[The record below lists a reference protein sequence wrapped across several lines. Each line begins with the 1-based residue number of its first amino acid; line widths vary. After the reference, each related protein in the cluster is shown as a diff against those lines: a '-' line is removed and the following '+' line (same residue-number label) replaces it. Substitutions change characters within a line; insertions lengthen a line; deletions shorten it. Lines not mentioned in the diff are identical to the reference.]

1 MQKSLTKN
9 SIYNIIYTVVNI
21 LFPFAT
27 SIYVSR
33 ILLPAGV
40 GKVASAQNIVSYFV
54 TLAALGLP
62 SYGVREFAKVRE
74 IKMLLRET
82 QQRDDNYNYFKS
94 PMLPS
99 DYRKI
104 NSDHK
109 KQLLYKVERE
119 TYKYSMNLRNYN
131 LTEKEIVEQTEEYKQ
146 GLYKQY
152 GLKVKLK

>member
-1 MQKSLTKN
+1 MKNRDIELTIFLKEMDNIYFN
-9 SIYNIIYTVVNI
+9 SEEKKELKKII
-21 LFPFAT
+21 
-27 SIYVSR
+27 
-33 ILLPAGV
+33 
-40 GKVASAQNIVSYFV
+40 
-54 TLAALGLP
+54 
-62 SYGVREFAKVRE
+62 AKVRE

-146 GLYKQY
+146 SLYKQY

>member
-1 MQKSLTKN
+1 MKNRDIELAIFLKEMDNIYFKSEEKQELNK
-9 SIYNIIYTVVNI
+9 II
-21 LFPFAT
+21 
-27 SIYVSR
+27 
-33 ILLPAGV
+33 
-40 GKVASAQNIVSYFV
+40 
-54 TLAALGLP
+54 
-62 SYGVREFAKVRE
+62 AKVRE

-104 NSDHK
+104 NSDYK
-109 KQLLYKVERE
+109 KQLLYKIERE

-131 LTEKEIVEQTEEYKQ
+131 LTEKEILEQTEEYKQ

-152 GLKVKLK
+152 GLKGKLK

>member
-1 MQKSLTKN
+1 MKN
-9 SIYNIIYTVVNI
+9 RDIELAIFLKEMDNIYFNSEEKKELKKII
-21 LFPFAT
+21 
-27 SIYVSR
+27 
-33 ILLPAGV
+33 
-40 GKVASAQNIVSYFV
+40 
-54 TLAALGLP
+54 
-62 SYGVREFAKVRE
+62 AKVRE

>member
-1 MQKSLTKN
+1 MKNRDIELTIFLKEMDNIYFN
-9 SIYNIIYTVVNI
+9 SEEKKELKKII
-21 LFPFAT
+21 
-27 SIYVSR
+27 
-33 ILLPAGV
+33 
-40 GKVASAQNIVSYFV
+40 
-54 TLAALGLP
+54 
-62 SYGVREFAKVRE
+62 AKVRE

>member
-1 MQKSLTKN
+1 MKN
-9 SIYNIIYTVVNI
+9 RDIELAIFLKEMDNIYFNSEEKKELKKII
-21 LFPFAT
+21 
-27 SIYVSR
+27 
-33 ILLPAGV
+33 
-40 GKVASAQNIVSYFV
+40 
-54 TLAALGLP
+54 
-62 SYGVREFAKVRE
+62 AKVRE

-104 NSDHK
+104 NSDYK

-131 LTEKEIVEQTEEYKQ
+131 LTEKEIIEKTEEYKQ
-146 GLYKQY
+146 DLYKQY
-152 GLKVKLK
+152 GIKGKNKIKVKSTQDEELKIDDLENMNFEEE

>member
-1 MQKSLTKN
+1 MKN
-9 SIYNIIYTVVNI
+9 RDIELAIFLKEMDNIYFNSEEEKELKKII
-21 LFPFAT
+21 
-27 SIYVSR
+27 
-33 ILLPAGV
+33 
-40 GKVASAQNIVSYFV
+40 
-54 TLAALGLP
+54 
-62 SYGVREFAKVRE
+62 AKVRE

>member
-1 MQKSLTKN
+1 MKNRDIELAIFLKEMDNIYFKSEEKQELNK
-9 SIYNIIYTVVNI
+9 II
-21 LFPFAT
+21 
-27 SIYVSR
+27 
-33 ILLPAGV
+33 
-40 GKVASAQNIVSYFV
+40 
-54 TLAALGLP
+54 
-62 SYGVREFAKVRE
+62 AKVRE

-119 TYKYSMNLRNYN
+119 TYKYSINLRNYN
-131 LTEKEIVEQTEEYKQ
+131 LTEKEILEQTEEYKQ

-152 GLKVKLK
+152 GLKGKLK

>member
-1 MQKSLTKN
+1 MKN
-9 SIYNIIYTVVNI
+9 RDIELAIFLKEMENIYFNSEEKKELKKII
-21 LFPFAT
+21 
-27 SIYVSR
+27 
-33 ILLPAGV
+33 
-40 GKVASAQNIVSYFV
+40 
-54 TLAALGLP
+54 
-62 SYGVREFAKVRE
+62 AKVRE

>member
-1 MQKSLTKN
+1 MKN
-9 SIYNIIYTVVNI
+9 RDIELAIFLKEMDNIYFNSEEKKELKKII
-21 LFPFAT
+21 
-27 SIYVSR
+27 
-33 ILLPAGV
+33 
-40 GKVASAQNIVSYFV
+40 
-54 TLAALGLP
+54 
-62 SYGVREFAKVRE
+62 AKVRG

-104 NSDHK
+104 NSDYK
-109 KQLLYKVERE
+109 KQLLYKIERE

-131 LTEKEIVEQTEEYKQ
+131 LTEKEILEQTEEYKQ

-152 GLKVKLK
+152 GLKGKLK